1 MPILKCTQFTVS
13 VCMGAHFLVYVFRV
27 DLYLCAHNQSYFLH
41 FKRCND
47 FGNNSVVSWLK
58 QLFYSTKHEC
68 FSRCGRAVAN
78 T

>member
-41 FKRCND
+41 FKRCQD
-47 FGNNSVVSWLK
+47 FLVMILVIT
-58 QLFYSTKHEC
+58 QLFP
-68 FSRCGRAVAN
+68 G
-78 T
+78 